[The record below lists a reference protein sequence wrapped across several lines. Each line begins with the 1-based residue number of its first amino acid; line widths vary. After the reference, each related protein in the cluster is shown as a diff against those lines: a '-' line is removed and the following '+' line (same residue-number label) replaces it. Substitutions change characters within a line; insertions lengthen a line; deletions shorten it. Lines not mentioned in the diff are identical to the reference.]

1 MAIYPVM
8 TPLIRGTERTITC
21 VVIFTPPL
29 PDNPDASFAVLKDGV
44 DITFNI
50 NTRLTAVMH
59 GTVSSLTFRPLDYSD
74 SGNYTCVAI
83 ARDFNNNPLI
93 IPSNASDY
101 YNATVEGKYCQ
112 VIYLFIYYVCLAIP
126 VPVVTF
132 TATPSSQLVGESLVL
147 NCTVDVLDDL
157 YNINIDVNIVRS
169 DGVVVTRDTQ
179 SGDAT
184 LNFTL
189 NPLRSSDA
197 GGYQCLGNITQDDI
211 DYQFVDTESTQV
223 MLTSEFYC

>member
-1 MAIYPVM
+1 MGNLSLVKDLTVLQSVYKVNAVLLFLQCIDFFVTVPVPQVRIFPIM

-101 YNATVEGKYCQ
+101 YNATVESKYCQ
-112 VIYLFIYYVCLAIP
+112 IIYLFIYYVCL
-126 VPVVTF
+126 
-132 TATPSSQLVGESLVL
+132 
-147 NCTVDVLDDL
+147 
-157 YNINIDVNIVRS
+157 
-169 DGVVVTRDTQ
+169 
-179 SGDAT
+179 
-184 LNFTL
+184 
-189 NPLRSSDA
+189 
-197 GGYQCLGNITQDDI
+197 
-211 DYQFVDTESTQV
+211 
-223 MLTSEFYC
+223 